1 MVKKGGTNLNNV
13 IPPYSGSNN
22 SAVEALNDGV
32 NSDTM
37 HTEMMQN
44 AGSSSS
50 IECPTFTGDP
60 AATDAS
66 YLINSTL
73 VENTN
78 NATGDSLTGGK
89 KNKSKKICMC
99 HGVFDIV
106 HPGHIRHLVYTKKR
120 ADILVA
126 SLTADVHIT
135 KGNIRPY
142 IPQDLRAY
150 NLAMLECVDYVIID
164 KNPDPVQNLS
174 ILKPDYYAKG
184 YEYKNYQN

>member
-32 NSDTM
+32 YSDTM

-89 KNKSKKICMC
+89 KNKSKKSKSKSKKSKSKSKSKKSKSKKSKSKSKKSNSKSKKSNSKSKKSNSKS
-99 HGVFDIV
+99 
-106 HPGHIRHLVYTKKR
+106 KKR
-120 ADILVA
+120 V
-126 SLTADVHIT
+126 
-135 KGNIRPY
+135 
-142 IPQDLRAY
+142 
-150 NLAMLECVDYVIID
+150 
-164 KNPDPVQNLS
+164 
-174 ILKPDYYAKG
+174 
-184 YEYKNYQN
+184 

>member
-89 KNKSKKICMC
+89 KNKSKK
-99 HGVFDIV
+99 
-106 HPGHIRHLVYTKKR
+106 TKSKSKKSKSKSKSKSKKSNSKSKKSKSKSKKSKSKSKKSNSKSKKR
-120 ADILVA
+120 V
-126 SLTADVHIT
+126 
-135 KGNIRPY
+135 
-142 IPQDLRAY
+142 
-150 NLAMLECVDYVIID
+150 
-164 KNPDPVQNLS
+164 
-174 ILKPDYYAKG
+174 
-184 YEYKNYQN
+184 